1 MDPMPAQKPA
11 RPGSREK
18 VLAALLAAVGA
29 GLVLASAGRSWAHG
43 TLTAPVR
50 LPVSAN
56 GSDLTGVPFALG
68 LAALAGAVALFA
80 VRRIGRYAVG
90 AILLAAGVGAVV
102 AVAGRLS
109 HLDSALLAKAA
120 AEAAAADARI
130 IDVGNSAWPYL
141 TIAGGVLIALS
152 GAYTLLRGGTWSGL
166 SNRYERTVPATS
178 AAVATPA
185 PVSSAAVGAE
195 NTASATPDGEL
206 TSRDLWDALNR
217 GADPT
222 V

>member
-1 MDPMPAQKPA
+1 MDSMPAQKPA

-18 VLAALLAAVGA
+18 VLAALLAAAGA

-56 GSDLTGVPFALG
+56 GGDLTGVPFALG
-68 LAALAGAVALFA
+68 LAGLAGAVALFA
-80 VRRIGRYAVG
+80 VGRIGRYAVG
-90 AILLAAGVGAVV
+90 VVLLAAGVGTVV

-152 GAYTLLRGGTWSGL
+152 GAYTVLRGRSWSGL
-166 SNRYERTVPATS
+166 SSRYERSTS
-178 AAVATPA
+178 AKSVPVTAAALSPA
-185 PVSSAAVGAE
+185 GAIAE
-195 NTASATPDGEL
+195 NAASASPDAEL

>member
-1 MDPMPAQKPA
+1 MGPMPVQKPA

-18 VLAALLAAVGA
+18 VLAALLAAAGA
-29 GLVLASAGRSWAHG
+29 ALVLASAGRSWAHG

-68 LAALAGAVALFA
+68 LAGLAGAVALFA

-90 AILLAAGVGAVV
+90 VVLLAAGVGAVV
-102 AVAGRLS
+102 AVASRLS

-130 IDVGNSAWPYL
+130 VDVGNSAWPYL
-141 TIAGGVLIALS
+141 TIAGGLLIALS
-152 GAYTLLRGGTWSGL
+152 GAYTLLRGRSWSGL
-166 SNRYERTVPATS
+166 SSRYERTASATS

-185 PVSSAAVGAE
+185 AVASTAATE
-195 NTASATPDGEL
+195 NEAPATPDTEL

>member
-18 VLAALLAAVGA
+18 VLAALLAAAGA

-68 LAALAGAVALFA
+68 LAGLAGAVALFA

-90 AILLAAGVGAVV
+90 AVLLAAGVGAVV
-102 AVAGRLS
+102 AVASRLS

-130 IDVGNSAWPYL
+130 VDVGNSAWPYL
-141 TIAGGVLIALS
+141 TIAGGLLIALS
-152 GAYTLLRGGTWSGL
+152 GAYTLLRGRSWSGL
-166 SNRYERTVPATS
+166 SSRYERTVSATS
-178 AAVATPA
+178 AAEATPA
-185 PVSSAAVGAE
+185 AVPSTAATE
-195 NTASATPDGEL
+195 NEAPATPDAEL

>member
-1 MDPMPAQKPA
+1 MDGMPAQKPA

-18 VLAALLAAVGA
+18 VLAALLAAAGA
-29 GLVLASAGRSWAHG
+29 GLILASAGRSWAHG

-68 LAALAGAVALFA
+68 LAGLAGAVALFA

-90 AILLAAGVGAVV
+90 AILLAAGVGTVV

-109 HLDSALLAKAA
+109 HLDSSLLAKAA

-130 IDVGNSAWPYL
+130 VEVGNSAWPYL
-141 TIAGGVLIALS
+141 TIAGGVLLALS
-152 GAYTLLRGGTWSGL
+152 GAYTLLRGRTWSGL
-166 SNRYERTVPATS
+166 SSRYERTAS
-178 AAVATPA
+178 ADAAAAASTTDSSVAA
-185 PVSSAAVGAE
+185 GAE
-195 NTASATPDGEL
+195 NAASAPDAEL

-222 V
+222 I